1 VPQPYFDIEFGR
13 RLFDSAHKEITM
25 KARLIGAAVLCLA
38 TSVAFAQS
46 VVQPTGNT
54 PRFPKAYRDLE
65 KQTRPPSNN
74 WLLDAN
80 DDTERFRRLQVVAG
94 GTDIPMWEIAHR
106 YEELYVA
113 IQNNNWEMGV
123 YHWEKVQDRMN
134 SAGMKRPARTQNI
147 EGMFFDNGVWKSMH
161 DALTSRDPG
170 RMRTQ
175 FQAVRQ
181 ACMAC
186 HLAEKVGFLNDSS
199 VFKRTESFPR

>member
-1 VPQPYFDIEFGR
+1 
-13 RLFDSAHKEITM
+13 M
-25 KARLIGAAVLCLA
+25 KARIIWTIVLCVA
-38 TSVAFAQS
+38 ASVGLAQS

-54 PRFPKAYRDLE
+54 PRFPRAYKDLE

-123 YHWEKVQDRMN
+123 YHWEKLQDRLN
-134 SAGMKRPARTQNI
+134 TAAMKRPARTQNI
-147 EGMFFDNGVWKSMH
+147 EGMFLDSGVWKSMH
-161 DALTSRDPG
+161 DALLSKDPA
-170 RMRTQ
+170 RMRQQ
-175 FQAVRQ
+175 FQVVRQ
-181 ACMAC
+181 ACTAC
-186 HLAEKVGFLNDSS
+186 HVAERVGFLNDSS
-199 VFKRTESFPR
+199 VLRRTESFPAGK

>member
-1 VPQPYFDIEFGR
+1 M
-13 RLFDSAHKEITM
+13 M
-25 KARLIGAAVLCLA
+25 KSQLAGTVVLWLAA
-38 TSVAFAQS
+38 SVALGQS
-46 VVQPTGNT
+46 VVQPTGNA
-54 PRFPKAYRDLE
+54 PRYPKAYKDLE
-65 KQTRPPSNN
+65 KQTKPPSNN

-134 SAGMKRPARTQNI
+134 TAGMKRPARTQNI